1 MDRKVFLSFLLIVLF
16 VALYLIAANGS
27 VWLSDCPWGQSAAEK
42 EKALAD
48 VGVMIAERYEDL
60 VELVKSHA

>member
-27 VWLSDCPWGQSAAEK
+27 VWLSDCPWGSIPVRSSSGQILCK
-42 EKALAD
+42 TDTLGK
-48 VGVMIAERYEDL
+48 
-60 VELVKSHA
+60 

>member
-1 MDRKVFLSFLLIVLF
+1 M
-16 VALYLIAANGS
+16 
-27 VWLSDCPWGQSAAEK
+27 SAGK

-60 VELVKSHA
+60 VELVKPHA